1 MRRNTSGVIG
11 MRELLDP
18 RVRSAEAY
26 ELDHIVRVLEPLVT
40 SARLARIRG
49 IVARRIG
56 SIAVALDGPYDPHN
70 GAAVVRSCEAFGVQQ
85 LHVIERACTP
95 FVVAKSVS
103 RSAQKWLDIV
113 CHSHS
118 ATALEWAKNAAM
130 PLVAADPDGSLVP
143 DDLATMPRL
152 AIVLG
157 SEHEGIRAEIARA
170 CVARVRVPM
179 RGFVESLNLS
189 VTAAILLHAATRD
202 RAGDLHDEARLRLY
216 ARGLILSVP
225 RAIDLLAHG

>member
-1 MRRNTSGVIG
+1 MRRNTSGVVGI
-11 MRELLDP
+11 RELLDP
-18 RVRSAEAY
+18 RVSGAENYGA
-26 ELDHIVRVLEPLVT
+26 DHIVRVLEPLVT

-56 SIAVALDGPYDPHN
+56 SVTVALDGPYDPHN

-95 FVVAKSVS
+95 FVLAKSVS
-103 RSAQKWLDIV
+103 RSAQKWMDIA

-118 ATALEWAKNAAM
+118 ATALAWAKNAAM
-130 PLVAADPDGSLVP
+130 PLVAADPQGSLAP
-143 DDLATMPRL
+143 DDLATMPRV

-157 SEHEGIRAEIARA
+157 SEHEGIRAEIAAA

-179 RGFVESLNLS
+179 RGFVESLNVS
-189 VTAAILLHAATRD
+189 VTAAILLHAATRH
-202 RAGDLHDEARLRLY
+202 RAGDLDDQTRLRLY
-216 ARGLILSVP
+216 ARGLVLSVP
-225 RAIDLLAHG
+225 RAMDLLANS